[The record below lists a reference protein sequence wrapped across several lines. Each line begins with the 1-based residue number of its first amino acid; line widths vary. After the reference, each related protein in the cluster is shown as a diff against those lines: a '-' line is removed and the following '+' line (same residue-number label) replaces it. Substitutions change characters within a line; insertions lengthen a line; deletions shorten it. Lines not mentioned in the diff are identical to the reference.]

1 MGLGDQFAAIFG
13 AIRTLLSLT
22 SRYRQ
27 LLRRASAAPG
37 LPGLESTEPYW
48 LRDPPFPDLTTVRDP
63 LPSTADVVIIG
74 SGIAAAATAHAAL
87 ELEPDLRVVVVEA
100 RQLCSGATGRNG
112 GHVKVVPH
120 EELARLARRYGHQ
133 TARRLVRF
141 QLMHL
146 PALLRLGARYPEA
159 EVREVETTDF
169 FLDVEDLETARRHV
183 EAMRPWL
190 PDVDATVLEGEE
202 ARCKAMLII
211 TFHSLTRSYH
221 PAPSRCPSP
230 QTGAGPMVVGAVSY
244 KAGALW
250 PYRLVTA
257 VWNELRTRHADNL
270 SIRTLTPVEAVEDDG
285 SSLLVRCGNGAGTI
299 SARNVVHATNAFAS
313 QLVPALRGR
322 LTGVIGHMTAQ
333 RPCGPTF
340 PSETRGL
347 RSWSVIYPSSE
358 GFDYATQRPDR
369 DDGSPGDVML
379 GGGLFRSRDGGLDQ
393 MGVWDDSRL
402 DVFPLMHLRGSLSAV
417 FQPGGGGGG
426 DGGDGGDGNGA
437 FSAEAGAAWSGI
449 MGFTGDSLPL
459 VGRLPERRRGKK
471 KGGRRRRR
479 RQWVVAGFNGEGMV
493 WAWLCGAAVGVML
506 VDREDEALPPGEG
519 GRPGGKLAE
528 WFPLEELAV
537 DKKRLRR
544 AELRNL
550 AEEVL
555 T

>member
-1 MGLGDQFAAIFG
+1 MGLGEQLATIFG

-22 SRYRQ
+22 NRYRK

-37 LPGLESTEPYW
+37 LPSPESTEPYW
-48 LRDPPFPDLTTVRDP
+48 LRDPPFPELTTLRDP
-63 LPSTADVVIIG
+63 LPATADVVIIG

-146 PALLRLGARYPEA
+146 PALLRLGGRYPEA

-169 FLDVEDLETARRHV
+169 FLDVEDLETAKRHV

-202 ARCKAMLII
+202 ARCKAILSHI
-211 TFHSLTRSYH
+211 
-221 PAPSRCPSP
+221 PS
-230 QTGAGPMVVGAVSY
+230 TGAGVMVAGAVSY

-270 SIRTLTPVEAVEDDG
+270 TIRTLTPVEAVEDDG

-299 SARNVVHATNAFAS
+299 AARNVVHATNAFAS
-313 QLVPALRGR
+313 QLVPVLRGR

-340 PSETRGL
+340 PTEAHGL

-369 DDGSPGDVML
+369 ADGSPGDVML

-402 DVFPLMHLRGSLSAV
+402 DAFPLMHLRGSLSAV
-417 FQPGGGGGG
+417 FQPGGGSNNGGV
-426 DGGDGGDGNGA
+426 
-437 FSAEAGAAWSGI
+437 FSPDAGAAWSGI

-471 KGGRRRRR
+471 TGGRRRRR

-506 VDREDEALPPGEG
+506 VGRQDETLPPGEG
-519 GRPGGKLAE
+519 GRRGGSWLSGSR
-528 WFPLEELAV
+528 WRSWPSIRSGCGGL
-537 DKKRLRR
+537 
-544 AELRNL
+544 N
-550 AEEVL
+550 
-555 T
+555 